1 MLKVFGGMIIID
13 YDNEFLRIDYFDEND
28 EICIIGLNKNVILN
42 ITDEIY
48 YSGNYM
54 DTITFLVEVN
64 EEI

>member
-1 MLKVFGGMIIID
+1 MI
-13 YDNEFLRIDYFDEND
+13 RINDKIVELLNEND
-28 EICIIGLNKNVILN
+28 ELIENGDTVATFSNDDISDKNVVLN